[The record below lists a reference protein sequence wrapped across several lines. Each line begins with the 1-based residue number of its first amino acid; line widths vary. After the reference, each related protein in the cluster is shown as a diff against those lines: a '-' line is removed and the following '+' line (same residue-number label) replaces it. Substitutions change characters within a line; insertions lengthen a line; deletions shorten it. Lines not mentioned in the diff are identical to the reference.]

1 MFYCGRFKLGDL
13 CRHRPVGDLAAQPPA
28 AVPNVRFYV
37 DHVVRGDGNV
47 NFADAAERIGKLISA
62 NPALAQVYLK
72 PHELRAMF
80 DLAADFRNVAERNPR
95 IGQLPVSSVTYV
107 EPPLKYHPC
116 GHGCLTALRYPGPGR
131 SFLMSSTAS
140 WKPHGRP
147 L

>member
-1 MFYCGRFKLGDL
+1 
-13 CRHRPVGDLAAQPPA
+13 
-28 AVPNVRFYV
+28 
-37 DHVVRGDGNV
+37 
-47 NFADAAERIGKLISA
+47 
-62 NPALAQVYLK
+62 
-72 PHELRAMF
+72 MF
-80 DLAADFRNVAERNPR
+80 DLAADFRNVPERNPR

-147 L
+147 LGTSPVKEDVTPESEVAPAGTYELQAIGCASGTRLLNSDLLT

>member
-1 MFYCGRFKLGDL
+1 MFDCGRFKLGDL

-95 IGQLPVSSVTYV
+95 IGQLPVSSVPILPHVLDGLMEAPWATAGYV
-107 EPPLKYHPC
+107 PGE
-116 GHGCLTALRYPGPGR
+116 GGRYP
-131 SFLMSSTAS
+131 
-140 WKPHGRP
+140 
-147 L
+147 